1 MKIDLQ
7 AVLMEGVKAH
17 QRGDLSTAASRYQR
31 ILSVAPGHADAN
43 HLLGLVLFQAEK
55 PNEAEQ
61 LIRKAISIDDKV
73 GLYHAN
79 LGRVLKSLNQDA
91 AAVSAFRGAVQLS
104 PEDAVLHA
112 DLASALIGTGHADGA
127 RARAHLALELSP
139 DLAEAHLN
147 LG

>member
-43 HLLGLVLFQAEK
+43 HLLGLVLFLAEK

-61 LIRKAISIDDKV
+61 LIRKAISIDDQ
-73 GLYHAN
+73 
-79 LGRVLKSLNQDA
+79 SC
-91 AAVSAFRGAVQLS
+91 AVSREL
-104 PEDAVLHA
+104 
-112 DLASALIGTGHADGA
+112 GA
-127 RARAHLALELSP
+127 RA
-139 DLAEAHLN
+139 
-147 LG
+147 